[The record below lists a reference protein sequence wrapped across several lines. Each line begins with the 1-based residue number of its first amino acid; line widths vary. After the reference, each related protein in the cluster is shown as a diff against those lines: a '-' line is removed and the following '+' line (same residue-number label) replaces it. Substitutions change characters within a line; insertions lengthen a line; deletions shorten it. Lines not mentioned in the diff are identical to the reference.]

1 MEQMRSEFE
10 AYAANRLGMPLQMII
25 DARKGERYDHAFDS
39 MNVMQPLTSWWT
51 IWQASRKALNIELTP
66 ACWITYYPDTDE
78 EEWHPHS
85 ESGAESCARRIASE
99 IGGYVIPVYHGK
111 KEASAGLR
119 IKGE

>member
-51 IWQASRKALNIELTP
+51 IWQASRQAIEMTFPTQVEYDDPLSAHRAINDCANIIR
-66 ACWITYYPDTDE
+66 A
-78 EEWHPHS
+78 
-85 ESGAESCARRIASE
+85 
-99 IGGYVIPVYHGK
+99 
-111 KEASAGLR
+111 AGLR